1 MVHTPAVFQP
11 SYIYSH
17 VTRYITFFNFPSP
30 FTFHFHS
37 ICPSVHLFCSPQ
49 HFPQIPFALA
59 QKVPVPLLFHRP
71 LDCPSDLT
79 FELFQVVPKLFGGIN
94 VGRWIDIGGRQHGHH
109 GHQNGFN
116 TNDGAPAFRRRF
128 KFIVFV
134 FSGWVK
140 DRDAYFAVGVD
151 CFCFVEMTR
160 GRIIF

>member
-1 MVHTPAVFQP
+1 MPCLNFAASKSSGRAKDSLVGRRCYIINSWLLNLHKNNCLNFFMVHTPAVFQP

-17 VTRYITFFNFPSP
+17 VTRYITFFNIPSP

-94 VGRWIDIGGRQHGHH
+94 VGR
-109 GHQNGFN
+109 
-116 TNDGAPAFRRRF
+116 
-128 KFIVFV
+128 
-134 FSGWVK
+134 
-140 DRDAYFAVGVD
+140 
-151 CFCFVEMTR
+151 
-160 GRIIF
+160 